1 MLIIES
7 RIEGEPRE
15 DLATVA
21 DRDAAITY
29 IRRLLRR
36 GDFSGDGVWRFA
48 LLDEDGDEVETLHL
62 TADGDIVARC
72 RLN

>member
-1 MLIIES
+1 MLTIENQ
-7 RIEGEPRE
+7 IEGEPRE

-36 GDFSGDGVWRFA
+36 GDFSGDGVWRFG
-48 LLDEDGDEVETLHL
+48 LIDEYGDEEVLHF
-62 TADGDIVARC
+62 TADGDIVH
-72 RLN
+72 N

>member
-1 MLIIES
+1 MLTIENQ
-7 RIEGEPRE
+7 IEGEPRE

-36 GDFSGDGVWRFA
+36 GDFSGDGVWRFG
-48 LLDEDGDEVETLHL
+48 LIDEDGDEEVLHF
-62 TADGDIVARC
+62 TADGDIVH
-72 RLN
+72 N

>member
-1 MLIIES
+1 MLTIENQ
-7 RIEGEPRE
+7 IEGEPRE

-36 GDFSGDGVWRFA
+36 GDFSGDGVSRFG
-48 LLDEDGDEVETLHL
+48 LIDEDGDEEVLHF
-62 TADGDIVARC
+62 TADGDIVH
-72 RLN
+72 N